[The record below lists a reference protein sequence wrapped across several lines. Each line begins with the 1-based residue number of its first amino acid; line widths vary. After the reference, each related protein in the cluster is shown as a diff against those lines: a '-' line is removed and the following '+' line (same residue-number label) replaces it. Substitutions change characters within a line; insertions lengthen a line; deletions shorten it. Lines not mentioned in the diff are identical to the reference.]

1 MNSIFEAQKDMRTAY
16 CSGAPG
22 VLVSGLTWLIAGLVS
37 WFVTPQSGIITL
49 VIGGMF
55 IFPLSVLLGKAI
67 GCSGKHDKSNP
78 LAPLSL
84 EGTVWMLLSIP
95 IAIGT
100 AFYNPNWFFPAML
113 LIIAGR
119 YLTFSTLYGMRV
131 YWLLG
136 AILAVASIALL
147 LLSAPAYA
155 AAITGALIEC
165 AFSILLFVR
174 HSRSF
179 KTC

>member
-1 MNSIFEAQKDMRTAY
+1 MNSILDAQKDMRTAY
-16 CSGAPG
+16 YSGAPG
-22 VLVSGLTWLIAGLVS
+22 VLVSGLTWLIAGLVARFS
-37 WFVTPQSGIITL
+37 TPQSGIVTL

-55 IFPLSVLLGKAI
+55 IFPVSVLLCKAI

-78 LAPLSL
+78 LASLSI

-100 AFYNPNWFFPAML
+100 AFYNLNWFFPAML

-136 AILAVASIALL
+136 AVLALASIALL
-147 LLSAPAYA
+147 LFSVPAYV
-155 AAITGALIEC
+155 AAITGAVLEC
-165 AFSILLFVR
+165 AFSILLFMR
-174 HSRSF
+174 HSRKF
-179 KTC
+179 VVR